1 MCLSVGLY
9 MFISLIPIQ
18 TCRPSCTFLLLVR
31 VYAEHLNTCI
41 HTHMHVM
48 LSTSTRLAEKGMEA
62 EAQQQK
68 GSAAYAKRLKSPW
81 FFQALVPPEDRDTY
95 DKGYSLLP
103 GA

>member
-1 MCLSVGLY
+1 MSMMGNGGPSVLQEGATEEKGEHARLSSFVGA
-9 MFISLIPIQ
+9 MAIAD
-18 TCRPSCTFLLLVR
+18 LVK
-31 VYAEHLNTCI
+31 
-41 HTHMHVM
+41 
-48 LSTSTRLAEKGMEA
+48 STLGPKGMEA